1 MYQFLRKQNW
11 SSMAVSPPVTPR
23 LAVECPK
30 SVREKE
36 TFVWKTKIK
45 TMYGALTTPW
55 WKIKVDMARDLYI

>member
-11 SSMAVSPPVTPR
+11 ASMAVSPPVTPR

-36 TFVWKTKIK
+36 TFVWKPKIK
-45 TMYGALTTPW
+45 TMYEALTTPW
-55 WKIKVDMARDLYI
+55 WKLKVDMARDLYI

>member
-1 MYQFLRKQNW
+1 M
-11 SSMAVSPPVTPR
+11 TPR

-55 WKIKVDMARDLYI
+55 WKLKVDMARDLYI